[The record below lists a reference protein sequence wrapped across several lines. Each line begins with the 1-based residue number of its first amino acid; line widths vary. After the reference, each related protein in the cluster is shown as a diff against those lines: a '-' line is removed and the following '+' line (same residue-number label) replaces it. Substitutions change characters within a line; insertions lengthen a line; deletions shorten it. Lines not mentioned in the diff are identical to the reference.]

1 MKSQNRTLLLCR
13 CGDSMKIDSQ
23 SAKEAIDA
31 SSVIETDFLCTKNL
45 SVAEKELS
53 SDNQVIIACEQQ
65 ASLFNEFCN
74 EIEFEKK
81 IIPDLINID
90 IRDRAGWTNDKNAF
104 AKQAALLSELNLES
118 PSTPAFDTETEE

>member
-13 CGDSMKIDSQ
+13 CGDSMKIDSK

-31 SSVIETDFLCTKNL
+31 NSVIETDFLCTKNL

-65 ASLFNEFCN
+65 ASLFNELCN

-104 AKQAALLSELNLES
+104 YLGE
-118 PSTPAFDTETEE
+118 FH